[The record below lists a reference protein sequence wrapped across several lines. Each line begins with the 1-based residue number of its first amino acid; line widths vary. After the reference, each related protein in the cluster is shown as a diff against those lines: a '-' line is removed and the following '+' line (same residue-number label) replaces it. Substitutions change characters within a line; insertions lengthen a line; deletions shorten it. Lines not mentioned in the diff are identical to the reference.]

1 MKKNNQTEIISFKVT
16 REEAN
21 RIHRAAMFSGN
32 SLADYLHGAVFTAV
46 IDDEDHMNSGNLAEM
61 YATKTPVRGVEFIT
75 GRAASNWEHREG
87 LPSAPDWQAI

>member
-21 RIHRAAMFSGN
+21 RIHRAAMFSDN
-32 SLADYLHGAVFTAV
+32 SLQDYLHGAVFTAV
-46 IDDEDHMNSGNLAEM
+46 GDDEDFMDSENLAEM
-61 YATKTPVRGVEFIT
+61 YATKTPVRGVEFVI

-87 LPSAPDWQAI
+87 LPVAPDWQTI